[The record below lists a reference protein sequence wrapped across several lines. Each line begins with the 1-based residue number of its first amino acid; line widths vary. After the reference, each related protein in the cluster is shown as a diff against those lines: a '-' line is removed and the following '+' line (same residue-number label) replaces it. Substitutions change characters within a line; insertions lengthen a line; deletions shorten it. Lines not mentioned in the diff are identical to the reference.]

1 MLAEVE
7 RSFLAHQ
14 QYR

>member
-1 MLAEVE
+1 MLAEIE

-14 QYR
+14 QHR